1 MNIFLD
7 RIFSL
12 LTEMIHLYVHVSA
25 CTLYTYLLI
34 ILPFIL
40 LLSDATGPHE
50 FRAAKSSSPSA
61 GKSSSK
67 TVFNVALARSME

>member
-25 CTLYTYLLI
+25 CTLHTYLLI
-34 ILPFIL
+34 MLPFIM

-50 FRAAKSSSPSA
+50 LNFCLDQP
-61 GKSSSK
+61 
-67 TVFNVALARSME
+67 TLASL